1 MSRLWPIVDG
11 RRVPWEQLTGI
22 PNPAD
27 APIAFL
33 RAAARSALAVDE
45 QIEAVEIER
54 DGKVVEEVERV

>member
-1 MSRLWPIVDG
+1 MPR
-11 RRVPWEQLTGI
+11 
-22 PNPAD
+22 
-27 APIAFL
+27 